1 MRSSYKKVLCLLSIA
16 MLMIVM
22 ANTGAQVQGKES
34 TAKPDAYPAP
44 RWASYL
50 KRPKSIDDIMPHAR
64 DLVRNKAGFGDIPL
78 AWVWVCFS
86 RANKS

>member
-34 TAKPDAYPAP
+34 TTKPDAYPAP

-50 KRPKSIDDIMPHAR
+50 KRRKSIDDSMPRAR
-64 DLVRNKAGFGDIPL
+64 DLLRNKAGFGDIPL

-86 RANKS
+86 RAKKS